1 MTSRMILLVDSKN
14 KQIHQDKPMGFADAT
29 QFWNERFDKEEFIF
43 GTEPN
48 EYLVEQVNR
57 HLKSGSRVLCIADG
71 EGRNGVWLAKQ
82 GMQVVGFD
90 ASDIALSKAK
100 KFAQENHVDV
110 EYSFSYTDS
119 YAWPLNTYD
128 AVVAIFIQF
137 ADPEMRKRIF
147 QKTYETLKPGG
158 IFILQGYTPKQL
170 EYKTGGPSLI
180 EHLYTEEL
188 IRELAKDFLIIE
200 LRSYEKVL
208 SEGARHEGM
217 SALLGLVAQ
226 KPAL

>member
-1 MTSRMILLVDSKN
+1 MDSKN
-14 KQIHQDKPMGFADAT
+14 KQVHQDKPMGFCDAT

-43 GTEPN
+43 GKEPN
-48 EYLVEQVNR
+48 EYLVEQSKQ
-57 HLKSGSRVLCIADG
+57 HLKPGDRVLCIADG

-90 ASDIALSKAK
+90 ASDIALKKAK
-100 KFAQENHVDV
+100 RFAQENKVDV
-110 EYSFSYTDS
+110 EYAFSDTDS
-119 YAWPLNTYD
+119 YSWPKNAYD
-128 AVVAIFIQF
+128 AVIGIFIQF
-137 ADPEMRKRIF
+137 ADPAMRERIF

-158 IFILQGYTPKQL
+158 VFILQGYTPKQL

-188 IRELAKDFLIIE
+188 IRELAKDFSILE

-226 KPAL
+226 KPRH